1 MTFERTGTGTGVDNS
16 IPKIREQEGKGKKHS
31 QNSGTRKG
39 MKIAFPKFRHVKGTK
54 KLIPIIREGESEAFC
69 LGNGWEREFPLT
81 PDQQHSNQP
90 IFNETIKSC

>member
-54 KLIPIIREGESEAFC
+54 KLIPNSGRGIRGFLFGEWMGTGISAH
-69 LGNGWEREFPLT
+69 P
-81 PDQQHSNQP
+81 
-90 IFNETIKSC
+90 